1 MAELWIA
8 ARAEKMQLAR
18 GLVER
23 PRSHRLFVPSL
34 LLVICW
40 ALHSIAIRQTADAEC
55 LKREICCLGW
65 AYGRL
70 SGRAVFFFY
79 PNKYTGSPS
88 RCSQKQL
95 RHWTACWRVTELP
108 SELSRRDSNT
118 FLSDKMVEFCYL
130 TEFLVAHNGSAAP
143 VWLKNAKWIS
153 QGNVPDILFPLI
165 CLFLCFHVSLSP
177 AVWSS
182 PPTSQNPASWRD
194 VDDSP
199 STLSSVGTPGP
210 SSVRHVSHTGDSASK
225 LGKTSSRAFLP
236 LLWALLKVQ
245 PTMRGN
251 MGDLFSDSAEW
262 KSSLGTVVK
271 MWRFHSMF
279 LSFRA
284 RCWIP
289 CRHVSPW
296 EFITH

>member
-1 MAELWIA
+1 MARTLNSRSCWEDAISA
-8 ARAEKMQLAR
+8 
-18 GLVER
+18 R
-23 PRSHRLFVPSL
+23 PRWEASFTPSL
-34 LLVICW
+34 CPLASPRHLLGSSFDRHPANSWRRVSEEGDLLFGMGLRPSEWTGCF
-40 ALHSIAIRQTADAEC
+40 
-55 LKREICCLGW
+55 
-65 AYGRL
+65 
-70 SGRAVFFFY
+70 FFFY

-88 RCSQKQL
+88 RCSQKQP

-130 TEFLVAHNGSAAP
+130 TEFLVAHNGSAAS

-153 QGNVPDILFPLI
+153 RGNVPDILFPLI

-194 VDDSP
+194 IDDSP
-199 STLSSVGTPGP
+199 STLSVGTPGP

-236 LLWALLKVQ
+236 LPWALLK
-245 PTMRGN
+245 GAAN
-251 MGDLFSDSAEW
+251 NAW
-262 KSSLGTVVK
+262 
-271 MWRFHSMF
+271 
-279 LSFRA
+279 
-284 RCWIP
+284 
-289 CRHVSPW
+289 
-296 EFITH
+296 